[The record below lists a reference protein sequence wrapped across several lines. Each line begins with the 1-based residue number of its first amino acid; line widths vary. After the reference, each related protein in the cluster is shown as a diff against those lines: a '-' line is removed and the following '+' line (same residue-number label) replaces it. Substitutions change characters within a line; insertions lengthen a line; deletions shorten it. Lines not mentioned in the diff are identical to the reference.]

1 MTSTDVY
8 TRLFPAYDGG
18 HFDLPPEVITA
29 RAAYD
34 RLDALPVPAP
44 ADYWEV
50 RQDLIAATMEA
61 ALSGADHLPDCTGID
76 DARRAA
82 QVHTDTHDVRRETL
96 DTLKAR
102 ILGSVNPADVLTK
115 HLAPAHDET
124 VRELRNAWQL
134 VDAHYAKG
142 GSPYA
147 MPKATATAAQSV
159 DGLIVRYEAIRFA
172 RGDLTIRCHYQPEVD
187 IDDEF
192 AMISNPE
199 QLWTKPRHN
208 NITNSRPPWA
218 GMGTTER
225 LRYLL
230 GQGGTLWLPTP
241 AQQDGR
247 FRTVYAQEMAQEMA
261 QAAEQ
266 RERERV
272 FATNN
277 AGA

>member
-34 RLDALPVPAP
+34 RLDTLPVPAP

-96 DTLKAR
+96 DALKAR
-102 ILGSVNPADVLTK
+102 VLSSVNPAEVLTK
-115 HLAPAHDET
+115 YLQPAHEET
-124 VRELRNAWQL
+124 ITELRNAWQL

-172 RGDLTIRCHYQPEVD
+172 RGDLAIRCHYQPEVD
-187 IDDEF
+187 VDGEF

-199 QLWTKPRHN
+199 QLWTKPQHN
-208 NITNSRPPWA
+208 NIRSSTPPWH
-218 GMGTTER
+218 GMDTTAR
-225 LRYLL
+225 LRYLFAN
-230 GQGGTLWLPTP
+230 GGKVWLPTP

-247 FRTVYAQEMAQEMA
+247 FRTVYAQEMA

>member
-1 MTSTDVY
+1 MTDDVY

-29 RAAYD
+29 RTAYD
-34 RLDALPVPAP
+34 RLSALAVPETADPWDIRRDLTDATVDAFLTSAEALPNCSG
-44 ADYWEV
+44 
-50 RQDLIAATMEA
+50 ME
-61 ALSGADHLPDCTGID
+61 
-76 DARRAA
+76 DARRAQQNTA
-82 QVHTDTHDVRRETL
+82 DMLDVRRDALEV
-96 DTLKAR
+96 LKAR
-102 ILGSVNPADVLTK
+102 VLSSVNPADVLTK

-124 VRELRNAWQL
+124 ITELRNAWAL
-134 VDAHYAKG
+134 LDAHYAKG

-172 RGDLTIRCHYQPEVD
+172 RADLAIRCHYQPEVD
-187 IDDEF
+187 IDGEF
-192 AMISNPE
+192 SVISNAE
-199 QLWTKPRHN
+199 ELWTRPRHR
-208 NITNSRPPWA
+208 NITGGRAPWA

-230 GQGGTLWLPTP
+230 GQGGTVWLPTP
-241 AQQDGR
+241 AEQDNR
-247 FRTVYAQEMAQEMA
+247 FRTVYAEQMA

>member
-29 RAAYD
+29 RTAYD

-50 RQDLIAATMEA
+50 RQDLITATMEA

-96 DTLKAR
+96 DALKAR
-102 ILGSVNPADVLTK
+102 VLSSVNPAEVLTK
-115 HLAPAHDET
+115 YLAPAHDET

-134 VDAHYAKG
+134 VDAHYTKG

-172 RGDLTIRCHYQPEVD
+172 RGDLAIRCHYQPEVD
-187 IDDEF
+187 VDGEF

-199 QLWTKPRHN
+199 QLWTKPQHN
-208 NITNSRPPWA
+208 NIRSARPPWA

-241 AQQDGR
+241 QEQDGR
-247 FRTVYAQEMAQEMA
+247 FRFVYAEQMA

>member
-44 ADYWEV
+44 VDYWEV

-61 ALSGADHLPDCTGID
+61 ALSGADHLPDCTSID

-96 DTLKAR
+96 DALKAR
-102 ILGSVNPADVLTK
+102 VLSSVNPADVLSK

-124 VRELRNAWQL
+124 VRELRNAWAL

-147 MPKATATAAQSV
+147 MPKATAVAAQSV

-172 RGDLTIRCHYQPEVD
+172 RADLAIRCHYQPEVD
-187 IDDEF
+187 VDGEF

-199 QLWTKPRHN
+199 QMWTKPQHN
-208 NITNSRPPWA
+208 NIKSSTPPWH
-218 GMGTTER
+218 GMDTTAR
-225 LRYLL
+225 LRYLFAN
-230 GQGGTLWLPTP
+230 GGKVWLPTP
-241 AQQDGR
+241 AEQDGR
-247 FRTVYAQEMAQEMA
+247 YRTVYAEQMA

>member
-1 MTSTDVY
+1 MSSTDILS
-8 TRLFPAYDGG
+8 RLFPAYDGG
-18 HFDLPPEVITA
+18 HFTLPPEVLTA

-34 RLDALPVPAP
+34 RLDALPVPEA
-44 ADYWEV
+44 ADYWAV
-50 RQDLIAATMEA
+50 REGLIAATVDA
-61 ALSGADHLPDCTGID
+61 ALSGAEELPDCTGID

-82 QVHTDTHDVRRETL
+82 QLHDDTYDVRRETL
-96 DTLKAR
+96 DALKAR
-102 ILGSVNPADVLTK
+102 ILGSVNPAEVLTK
-115 HLAPAHDET
+115 HLTPAHDET
-124 VRELRNAWQL
+124 ITALRNAWQL
-134 VDAHYAKG
+134 LDAYYAKG
-142 GSPYA
+142 VSQFS

-159 DGLIVRYEAIRFA
+159 DGLIVRYEAIHFA
-172 RGDLTIRCHYQPEVD
+172 RADLAIRCHYEPTLD
-187 IDDEF
+187 IDGEF

-199 QLWTKPRHN
+199 ELWTRPQHRN
-208 NITNSRPPWA
+208 LSGGRPPWA

-247 FRTVYAQEMAQEMA
+247 FRFVYAEQMA

>member
-8 TRLFPAYDGG
+8 TRLFPAFDGG

-29 RAAYD
+29 RDAYD
-34 RLDALPVPAP
+34 RLDALPVPAA
-44 ADYWEV
+44 ADYWQV

-76 DARRAA
+76 EARRAA

-96 DTLKAR
+96 DALKAR
-102 ILGSVNPADVLTK
+102 VLSSVNPAEVLTK
-115 HLAPAHDET
+115 YLAPAHDET
-124 VRELRNAWQL
+124 VTELRNAWQL

-147 MPKATATAAQSV
+147 MPKGTATAAQSV
-159 DGLIVRYEAIRFA
+159 DGLITRYEAIRFA
-172 RGDLTIRCHYQPEVD
+172 RGDLAIRCHYQPEVD
-187 IDDEF
+187 ADGEF
-192 AMISNPE
+192 SVISNPE
-199 QLWTKPRHN
+199 ELWTRPRHR
-208 NITNSRPPWA
+208 NITGGRAPWA

-230 GQGGTLWLPTP
+230 ANGGKVWLPTP

-247 FRTVYAQEMAQEMA
+247 FRTVYAQEMA

>member
-8 TRLFPAYDGG
+8 TRLFPAFDGG

-34 RLDALPVPAP
+34 RLTALPVPATP
-44 ADYWEV
+44 DPWDI
-50 RQDLIAATMEA
+50 RRDLTDATVEA
-61 ALSGADHLPDCTGID
+61 FLTGAEHLPDCSGID
-76 DARRAA
+76 DARRA
-82 QVHTDTHDVRRETL
+82 QQTTTDMLDVRRETL
-96 DTLKAR
+96 DALKAR
-102 ILGSVNPADVLTK
+102 ILGSVNPAEVLTK
-115 HLAPAHDET
+115 YLAPAHDET
-124 VRELRNAWQL
+124 VRELRNAWAL

-147 MPKATATAAQSV
+147 MPKTTATAAQSV
-159 DGLIVRYEAIRFA
+159 DGLITRYEAIRSA
-172 RGDLTIRCHYQPEVD
+172 RGDLAIRCHYQPEVD
-187 IDDEF
+187 VDGEF

-199 QLWTKPRHN
+199 ELWTRPRHR
-208 NITNSRPPWA
+208 NITGGRAPWA

-241 AQQDGR
+241 AEQDGR
-247 FRTVYAQEMAQEMA
+247 FRTLYAEEMA

-277 AGA
+277 AGF

>member
-8 TRLFPAYDGG
+8 TRLFPGFDAG
-18 HFDLPPEVITA
+18 HFDLPTEVLTT
-29 RAAYD
+29 RTAYD
-34 RLDALPVPAP
+34 RLTALPVPATP
-44 ADYWEV
+44 DPSDT
-50 RQDLIAATMEA
+50 RRDLTDATVDA
-61 ALSGADHLPDCTGID
+61 FLTGAEHLPDCSGID
-76 DARRAA
+76 GARRA
-82 QVHTDTHDVRRETL
+82 QQTTTDMLDVRSDALEVLRAKVLT
-96 DTLKAR
+96 
-102 ILGSVNPADVLTK
+102 SVNPAEVLTK

-124 VRELRNAWQL
+124 ITELRNAWQL
-134 VDAHYAKG
+134 VDVHYAKG

-172 RGDLTIRCHYQPEVD
+172 RADLAIRCRYQPEVD
-187 IDDEF
+187 VDGEF

-208 NITNSRPPWA
+208 NITNARPPWA

-230 GQGGTLWLPTP
+230 GQGGALWLPTP
-241 AQQDGR
+241 AEQDGR
-247 FRTVYAQEMAQEMA
+247 FRTVYAQEMA

-272 FATNN
+272 FATNFQ
-277 AGA
+277 GF